1 MKGNIIEMN
10 ETENSMG
17 TMKIPKLLAKISVP
31 MMLSLLIN
39 SLYGVVDSIFVSRI
53 GEEALAALSL
63 AAPIQ
68 ILIAALGSGIAV
80 GLNSVLSK
88 ALGEKNGEAVE
99 KTASA
104 AIWLSVMAYFL
115 IAAICLLF
123 LRPYFIWQAG
133 GDIRIA
139 EYGEQYLSI
148 CMLLSFGQMIQWV
161 FDRLLIAAGK
171 SSLFLISL
179 TVASVTNLIL
189 DPIFIFGYFGLPA
202 MDTAGAG
209 LATVIGQ
216 IAGGIAGILINKRYN
231 REIPIRV
238 RLIPDYRYCGKILKT
253 GVPTALMQGLVSVM
267 GIYINTVLI
276 TFSATAVAIF
286 GICTKIQNLV
296 IIGVNGINI
305 GLIPIVAYN
314 YGAKQMA
321 RVKQT
326 VRWALFYSLMVM
338 AFFTVVLEFFPRQ
351 LFLLFDAS
359 DNLLLAGIPALRILA
374 VSYLASTVSTIIS
387 AYFQAVGKAGYS
399 LALTLIRQV
408 LLVTVFIRV
417 FASMGSLTLVW
428 CAYIA
433 AEVITIP
440 LAAFFYKRTDGRIGS
455 ANIRSTDISENH
467 EPEPFL

>member
-1 MKGNIIEMN
+1 MN

-17 TMKIPKLLAKISVP
+17 TMKIPKLLVKISVP
-31 MMLSLLIN
+31 MMFSLLIN
-39 SLYGVVDSIFVSRI
+39 SLYGVVDSVFVSRI
-53 GEEALAALSL
+53 GEEALTALSL
-63 AAPIQ
+63 AAPVQ

-80 GLNSVLSK
+80 GLNSVISK
-88 ALGEKNGEAVE
+88 ALGEKNREAVKE
-99 KTASA
+99 TASA
-104 AIWLSVMAYFL
+104 ALWLAIVAYFL

-123 LRPYFIWQAG
+123 LHPYFMWQSG
-133 GDIRIA
+133 GNERIA
-139 EYGEQYLSI
+139 LYGERYLGI
-148 CMLLSFGQMIQWV
+148 CMLLSFGQLIQWV

-171 SSLFLISL
+171 SSLFLFSL

-216 IAGGIAGILINKRYN
+216 IAGGIAGILINKKYN
-231 REIPIRV
+231 QEIPILV
-238 RLIPDYRYCGKILKT
+238 KWMPDFSYCGKILKT
-253 GVPTALMQGLVSVM
+253 GIPTALMQGLVSVM
-267 GIYINTVLI
+267 GIFVNTVLI
-276 TFSATAVAIF
+276 AFSATAVAIF

-314 YGAKQMA
+314 YGAKRMD
-321 RVKQT
+321 RVKQA
-326 VRWALFYSLMVM
+326 VRWAIFYSLLVM
-338 AFFTVVLEFFPRQ
+338 AFFTAVLELFPRQ
-351 LFLLFDAS
+351 LLYLFDAS
-359 DNLLLAGIPALRILA
+359 GDLFLTGIPAIRILA

-399 LALTLIRQV
+399 LTLTLARQV
-408 LLVTVFIRV
+408 LLAAVFIRI
-417 FASMGSLTLVW
+417 FAAVGSLTLVW

-440 LAAFFYKRTDGRIGS
+440 LAAFLYKRTDNRIS
-455 ANIRSTDISENH
+455 ATAV
-467 EPEPFL
+467 

>member
-1 MKGNIIEMN
+1 MNTEDQANSERSMVIKMN

-17 TMKIPKLLAKISVP
+17 TMKIQKLLVKISAP

-53 GEEALAALSL
+53 GEDALAALSL

-68 ILIAALGSGIAV
+68 ILIVALGSGIAV
-80 GLNSVLSK
+80 GLNAALSK
-88 ALGEKNGEAVE
+88 ALGEKNREAVE

-104 AIWLSVMAYFL
+104 AMWLAVMAYVL
-115 IAAICLLF
+115 IAVICLFF
-123 LRPYFIWQAG
+123 LSPYFAWQSG
-133 GDIRIA
+133 GNVRIA
-139 EYGEQYLSI
+139 VYGERYLRI

-161 FDRLLIAAGK
+161 FDRFLIAAGK
-171 SSLFLISL
+171 SSMFLISL

-216 IAGGIAGILINKRYN
+216 IAGGIAGILINKKYN
-231 REIPIRV
+231 QEIPIRV
-238 RLIPDYRYCGKILKT
+238 RLIPDFSYCGKILKT
-253 GVPTALMQGLVSVM
+253 GIPTALMQGLVSVM
-267 GIYINTVLI
+267 GIFINTVLI

-296 IIGVNGINI
+296 VIGVNGINI
-305 GLIPIVAYN
+305 GLIPIVAFN
-314 YGAKQMA
+314 YGAKRMD
-321 RVKQT
+321 RVKQA
-326 VRWALFYSLMVM
+326 VRWALVYAFVVM
-338 AFFTVVLEFFPRQ
+338 AFFTVVLELFPGE

-359 DNLLLAGIPALRILA
+359 ENLLLAGIPALRILA

-387 AYFQAVGKAGYS
+387 AYFQAMGKAGYS
-399 LALTLIRQV
+399 LTLTLVRQV
-408 LLVTVFIRV
+408 LLVAVFIQI
-417 FASMGSLTLVW
+417 FAAVGGLTLVW

-433 AEVITIP
+433 AEVLTIP
-440 LAAFFYKRTDGRIGS
+440 LAAFLYKRMD
-455 ANIRSTDISENH
+455 N
-467 EPEPFL
+467 PEGETERR

>member
-1 MKGNIIEMN
+1 MN
-10 ETENSMG
+10 ESENSMG
-17 TMKIPKLLAKISVP
+17 TMMIPKLLVKISVP

-39 SLYGVVDSIFVSRI
+39 SLYGVMDSIFVARI

-63 AAPIQ
+63 AAPVQLLMI
-68 ILIAALGSGIAV
+68 ALGSGIAV

-88 ALGEKNGEAVE
+88 GLGEKNREAVE

-104 AIWLSVMAYFL
+104 AMWLAVMAYFL
-115 IAAICLLF
+115 IAVICLLF
-123 LRPYFIWQAG
+123 LRRYFIWQSG
-133 GDIRIA
+133 GNVRIA
-139 EYGEQYLSI
+139 EYGERYLRM

-189 DPIFIFGYFGLPA
+189 DPIFIFGYLGLPA

-231 REIPIRV
+231 KEIPIRV
-238 RLIPDYRYCGKILKT
+238 RLIPDFGYCGKILKT
-253 GVPTALMQGLVSVM
+253 GIPTALMQGLVSVM
-267 GIYINTVLI
+267 GIFINTVLI
-276 TFSATAVAIF
+276 TFSATAVAVF

-314 YGAKQMA
+314 YGAKQMD
-321 RVKQT
+321 RVKQA
-326 VRWALFYSLMVM
+326 VRWALVYSLVVM
-338 AFFTVVLEFFPRQ
+338 AFFTVVLELFPGR

-359 DNLLLAGIPALRILA
+359 DDLLLAGIPALRILA

-387 AYFQAVGKAGYS
+387 AYFQAVGKAGNS
-399 LALTLIRQV
+399 LTLTLVRQV
-408 LLVTVFIRV
+408 LLVVVFIRI
-417 FASMGSLTLVW
+417 FASVGSLTVVW

-433 AEVITIP
+433 AEVLTIP
-440 LAAFFYKRTDGRIGS
+440 LAVFLYKRTDRRIGS
-455 ANIRSTDISENH
+455 VRT
-467 EPEPFL
+467 

>member
-1 MKGNIIEMN
+1 MN
-10 ETENSMG
+10 KTENSMG
-17 TMKIPKLLAKISVP
+17 TMKIPKLLVKISVP

-53 GEEALAALSL
+53 GEDALAALSL

-68 ILIAALGSGIAV
+68 ILIVALGSGIAV

-88 ALGEKNGEAVE
+88 ALGEKNREAVE

-104 AIWLSVMAYFL
+104 AIWLAVMAYFL
-115 IAAICLLF
+115 IAVSCLLF
-123 LRPYFIWQAG
+123 LRPYFAWQSG
-133 GDIRIA
+133 GKVRIA
-139 EYGEQYLSI
+139 VYGERYLRI

-179 TVASVTNLIL
+179 TVASVANLIL

-209 LATVIGQ
+209 LATVLGQ
-216 IAGGIAGILINKRYN
+216 IAGGIAGIFINKKYN

-238 RLIPDYRYCGKILKT
+238 RVIPDFSYCGKILKT
-253 GVPTALMQGLVSVM
+253 GIPTALMQGLVSVM
-267 GIYINTVLI
+267 GIFINTVLI

-296 IIGVNGINI
+296 VIGVNGINI
-305 GLIPIVAYN
+305 GLIPIVAFN
-314 YGAKQMA
+314 YGAKRMD
-321 RVKQT
+321 RVKQA
-326 VRWALFYSLMVM
+326 VRWALVYSLVVM
-338 AFFTVVLEFFPRQ
+338 AFFTVVLELFPEH
-351 LFLLFDAS
+351 LFYLFDAS
-359 DNLLLAGIPALRILA
+359 GELLLAGIPALRILA
-374 VSYLASTVSTIIS
+374 LSYLASTVSTIIS

-399 LALTLIRQV
+399 LALTLVRQV
-408 LLVTVFIRV
+408 LLVAVFIQI
-417 FASMGSLTLVW
+417 FAAAGSLMLVW

-433 AEVITIP
+433 AEVLTIP
-440 LAAFFYKRTDGRIGS
+440 LAAFLYKRMDRRIGS
-455 ANIRSTDISENH
+455 IVI
-467 EPEPFL
+467 